1 MSDFC
6 PFCQRIES
14 GQYDLPIGGDGEV
27 VSFEPLAPVTPGHR
41 LFLPRRHAADVTAD
55 ITLTRMTFGQAAIY
69 GATRNEDFNLIASV
83 GPAATQTIDHLH
95 VHYVP
100 RRPDDGLRLPWTD

>member
-1 MSDFC
+1 VNDVC
-6 PFCQRIES
+6 PFCQRIDA
-14 GQYDLPIGGDGEV
+14 GQYDWPLGDYEV

-41 LFLPRRHAADVTAD
+41 LFLPRQHVRDATVNN
-55 ITLTRMTFGQAAIY
+55 TLTKMTFGQAAAY
-69 GATRNEDFNLIASV
+69 GAEQHEDFNLIASV
-83 GPAATQTIDHLH
+83 GPAATQTIGHLH